1 MFTIKKHNMT
11 EIMTSCLIVATF
23 LPQLR
28 QNCNFLYFKKPLFY
42 AHCKIVRVFSEVNE
56 KNFFKK
62 NWKWGSFYYNSILA
76 RFLDDFENYIVLQS
90 AKIAGHFYYNCN
102 KLKFFYYKCGTI
114 VAKLSSRT
122 VGQKC

>member
-1 MFTIKKHNMT
+1 MT

-56 KNFFKK
+56 KKIFQKK
-62 NWKWGSFYYNSILA
+62 LEMGWFLLQFNTGAVFS
-76 RFLDDFENYIVLQS
+76 RF
-90 AKIAGHFYYNCN
+90 
-102 KLKFFYYKCGTI
+102 
-114 VAKLSSRT
+114 
-122 VGQKC
+122 